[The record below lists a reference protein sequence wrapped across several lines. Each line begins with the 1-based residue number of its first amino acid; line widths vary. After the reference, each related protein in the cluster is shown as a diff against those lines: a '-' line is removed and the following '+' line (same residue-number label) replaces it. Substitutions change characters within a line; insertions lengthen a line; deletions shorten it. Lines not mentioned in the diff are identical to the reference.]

1 MTENRLMV
9 SQINTLF
16 GAPLATRLVE
26 PAPKRPPA
34 ALSFSAPWFLADGV
48 VSRPLTP
55 FCLDFRQQRRESG
68 AATAHP

>member
-34 ALSFSAPWFLADGV
+34 ALSFPPRGS
-48 VSRPLTP
+48 
-55 FCLDFRQQRRESG
+55 
-68 AATAHP
+68 